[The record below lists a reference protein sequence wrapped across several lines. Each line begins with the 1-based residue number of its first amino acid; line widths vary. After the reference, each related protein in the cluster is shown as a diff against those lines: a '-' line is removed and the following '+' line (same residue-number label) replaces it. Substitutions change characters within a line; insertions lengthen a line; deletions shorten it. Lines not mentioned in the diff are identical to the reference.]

1 MAQPFFIHMAL
12 SMAVK
17 HLICINYDLNFLNRW
32 HCATVKINVHCSKNG
47 SQNPVHRLTDKK
59 TDDGKARWLNNTM
72 SFYIFFEISFF
83 RNFDIFFILFR

>member
-32 HCATVKINVHCSKNG
+32 HCATVKIN
-47 SQNPVHRLTDKK
+47 RIAA
-59 TDDGKARWLNNTM
+59 TDDILT
-72 SFYIFFEISFF
+72 
-83 RNFDIFFILFR
+83 FIVLKTFPKSRSPINR